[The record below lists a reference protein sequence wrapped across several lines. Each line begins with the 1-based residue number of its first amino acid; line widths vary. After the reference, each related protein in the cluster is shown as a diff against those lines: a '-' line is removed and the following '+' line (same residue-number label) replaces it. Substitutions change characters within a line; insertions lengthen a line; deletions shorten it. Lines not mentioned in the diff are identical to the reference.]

1 MSSYSS
7 FSVVLSV
14 SWARTDRWNEGAG
27 GLGDLSD
34 IDISSYNKYH
44 NRKMEK
50 KEILMIPPV
59 SSGKIQVVKKLIYFT
74 QNKNLSRGSLIR
86 SPTVNKT
93 SSIIFISIFLIWWRL
108 TADNPVMK
116 WNIFSQ
122 FWNIFTCRR
131 RQPRRAPP
139 GRRRAGPAC
148 PWWRRPLDRSGRP
161 PGPGYC
167 SSQWTSSSSSW
178 QRLNINFR

>member
-1 MSSYSS
+1 
-7 FSVVLSV
+7 
-14 SWARTDRWNEGAG
+14 
-27 GLGDLSD
+27 
-34 IDISSYNKYH
+34 
-44 NRKMEK
+44 
-50 KEILMIPPV
+50 MIPPV

-86 SPTVNKT
+86 SSTVNKT
-93 SSIIFISIFLIWWRL
+93 SSIIFISIFLICWRL
-108 TADNPVMK
+108 TTDNPVMK

-139 GRRRAGPAC
+139 GRRRAGPVC

-161 PGPGYC
+161 PGPGCC
-167 SSQWTSSSSSW
+167 SSRSTSAGCFY
-178 QRLNINFR
+178 LNKSLGLESGAEDGSNLLLIVNWYKNSEEIGCSPKLIYVNRKL